1 MSFRVGVA
9 MKCVM
14 TDAQN
19 TDSQVLTL
27 IAALTASTLTPQIA
41 EAAGEAL
48 ARAGATVESPDW
60 LAEGVACDI
69 GYSGLDPRTAEAAVE
84 PLLRAVSVDAAAQA
98 RHGRRKKAL
107 VADMD
112 STIVTSETLDEL
124 AAAAGLKDKIAA
136 ITARAMN
143 GELDFADSL
152 RERVAMLEGLAE
164 VALAETLAQVELT
177 PGAQTLVATM
187 RAHDCGA
194 ALVSGGFMAIA
205 EPVGARCGF
214 ERVVANRLEIV
225 GGVLTGRVIEPIV
238 GREAKVETL
247 EKIALDKGIALADV
261 CAVGDGAND
270 LPMLLAAGLG
280 VAFHAKP
287 TVRVAARVKVN
298 HGDLTALLYLQGY
311 RREEFVS

>member
-205 EPVGARCGF
+205 EPVAARCGF